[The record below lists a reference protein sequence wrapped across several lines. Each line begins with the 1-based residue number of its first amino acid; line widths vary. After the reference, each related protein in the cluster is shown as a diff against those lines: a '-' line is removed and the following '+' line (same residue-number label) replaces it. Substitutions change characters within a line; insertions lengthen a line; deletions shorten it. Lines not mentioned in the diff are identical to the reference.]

1 VFLDGPLSKEEAV
14 LRLTEAMLPQVK
26 DIIGRKA
33 LFDRVAE
40 VEKLNQ
46 VLESGFY
53 IPHAKFPELHNFFA
67 VLGVFPEGFT
77 DPATG
82 PDKTYHVQVD
92 AVPDQA
98 LLDRLV
104 AGSDCEGEWLAAR
117 SATVLRSGGRLV
129 AGDDASAVGLFAPG
143 RLPAQPVPAAGSATD
158 RWLHAVI
165 LAVTAPWQAA

>member
-1 VFLDGPLSKEEAV
+1 MISYKNISSPMIKQADGVSLSSVITPETVVFLDGPLSKEEAV

-82 PDKTYHVQVD
+82 LKVR
-92 AVPDQA
+92 AA
-98 LLDRLV
+98 LLLLSPHKPAYFQLHLNMLCRL
-104 AGSDCEGEWLAAR
+104 SQTFQPELIEKLAA
-117 SATVLRSGGRLV
+117 LR
-129 AGDDASAVGLFAPG
+129 D
-143 RLPAQPVPAAGSATD
+143 PAA
-158 RWLHAVI
+158 V
-165 LAVTAPWQAA
+165 AALLKGK